1 MAFKRQKIGSIN
13 RQSPAMKF
21 NCWFSNIFSRIC
33 FCIIALIA
41 IYYFFMYFVINFVNF
56 MITNISLGNTITKD
70 NKIFVIFMIFFML
83 VTAFS
88 ILKDRLTK
96 R

>member
-21 NCWFSNIFSRIC
+21 NSWFSNIFSRIV
-33 FCIIALIA
+33 FCIIAMIV
-41 IYYFFMYFVINFVNF
+41 IYYFFMHFVINFINF
-56 MITNISLGNTITKD
+56 MIENISLGNAITNE
-70 NKIFVIFMIFFML
+70 NKFFLIFMIFTML
-83 VTAFS
+83 ATAFY